1 MKEQKHNVF
10 PRNSNFV
17 LCVPSSRARAKEDI
31 KPSLIQKKTNER
43 YGWIVGGMMM
53 MADVTV
59 TNIDC
64 H

>member
-1 MKEQKHNVF
+1 MFFLEIPIFFYVT
-10 PRNSNFV
+10 
-17 LCVPSSRARAKEDI
+17 SSRVRAKEDI
-31 KPSLIQKKTNER
+31 KPSLIQKKTNEI
-43 YGWIVGGMMM
+43 YGWIVGGMTM